1 MMGGR
6 TIGRFPLMA
15 IAMLS
20 LFAAL
25 WGGLLRLGWQPMAL
39 EPALAQA
46 HGPLMVCGFLG
57 TLICLE
63 RAVALGA
70 WWAYIAPLLTGLGAL
85 TLIVGLPGEAGPALI
100 TLGSLGLVLNFA
112 IIIRRQTALFTV
124 TMGLGALAWL
134 AGNCFW
140 LADVPIMNLVFCWA
154 GFLVFTILG
163 ERLELSRMLGPAQR
177 SHERFV
183 IAAGLYLAGLI
194 TACLSLAAGM
204 RLMGVGMI
212 ALTLWLALY
221 DVARRTIAIPGLT
234 RFIAVNLLAGYC
246 WLGVSGVIW
255 MLAAP
260 YTLARYDAMLH
271 TLFLGFVFSMIFA
284 HAPIIFPAVLGRPLR
299 FSRAFYAHTVLL
311 HLSLLL
317 RVGGDLIDSFWAYEW
332 GGMLNVLAVLLFVTV
347 TALAALAGGR
357 EGIEPKPTA
366 RRLPISGLETPDVT
380 RG

>member
-1 MMGGR
+1 MTGAR
-6 TIGRFPLMA
+6 TMGRFPLMA
-15 IAMLS
+15 IAMLA

-25 WGGLLRLGWQPMAL
+25 WGGLLRLGWQPLAL

-70 WWAYIAPLLTGLGAL
+70 WWAYAAPLLTGLGAL
-85 TLIVGLPGEAGPALI
+85 TLIAGLPGEAGPALI

-134 AGNCFW
+134 AGNCLW
-140 LADVPIMNLVFCWA
+140 LAGVAIINLVFCWA
-154 GFLVFTILG
+154 GFLVLTILG
-163 ERLELSRMLGPAQR
+163 ERLELSRMLGPANR
-177 SHERFV
+177 SHAMFL

-194 TACLSLAAGM
+194 AACLGLAAGM

-255 MLAAP
+255 LLAAT
-260 YTLARYDAMLH
+260 YTPARYDAMLH

-317 RVGGDLIDSFWAYEW
+317 RVGGDLIDWFWAYEW

-347 TALAALAGGR
+347 TVLAALAG
-357 EGIEPKPTA
+357 A
-366 RRLPISGLETPDVT
+366 RQLPISGLRTPGVT